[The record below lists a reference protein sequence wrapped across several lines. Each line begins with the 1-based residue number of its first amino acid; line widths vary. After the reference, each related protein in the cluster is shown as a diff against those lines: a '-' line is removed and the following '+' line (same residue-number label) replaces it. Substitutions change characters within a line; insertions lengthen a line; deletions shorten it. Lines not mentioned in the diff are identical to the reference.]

1 MLQQVTAWA
10 RASMQSRSCSMVLRI
25 LPGQTLASIR
35 RAMNYFKGSST
46 GTETAD
52 FVCFPCVLTS
62 TAAGI
67 AVQHLD
73 TGKED
78 EICLLRQDWPE
89 GIATLGLHV
98 CRAVCWR
105 QHTSFC
111 LTG

>member
-1 MLQQVTAWA
+1 MLYGAA
-10 RASMQSRSCSMVLRI
+10 HPA
-25 LPGQTLASIR
+25 GQTLASIR

-73 TGKED
+73 TGKKMRFAFCGK
-78 EICLLRQDWPE
+78 IGLR
-89 GIATLGLHV
+89 V
-98 CRAVCWR
+98 
-105 QHTSFC
+105 
-111 LTG
+111 